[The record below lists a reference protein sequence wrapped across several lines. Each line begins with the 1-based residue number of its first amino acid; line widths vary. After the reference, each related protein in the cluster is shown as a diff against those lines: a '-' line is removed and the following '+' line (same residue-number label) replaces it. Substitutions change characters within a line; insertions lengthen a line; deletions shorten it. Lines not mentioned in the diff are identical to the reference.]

1 MVNNLQRN
9 QNELLEIEIVQDQ
22 GIILSDNTRLSA
34 KIWRPKQLTSGKYP
48 TILEYIPYRKTDGTQ
63 ERDALTHP
71 YFAERGYVCIRVDL
85 RGNGDSEGI
94 LFDEYTDLELRDAE
108 EVINWVSRQKW
119 SNGNLGM
126 MGISW
131 GGFNSLQLAARNPK
145 PLKAIITLCST
156 VDRFSDDIHY
166 KGGCLLNENLG
177 WGATMLAYSSR
188 PPDPIFFPNTW
199 KQIWLER
206 LNNQPHLPSVW
217 LEHQSRDEY
226 WRHGSVCEDYSKI
239 KAATLAI
246 GGWGDAYKNAVP
258 KLLEHLSCPKK
269 GIIGPWVHKY
279 PHFAVPEPRIGF
291 LQEALKWW
299 DRWLKNIQNGVE
311 NDPDCRF
318 YVMDGIP
325 PKTSYDHRP
334 GKWIVENQWPSKKI
348 NTFKYYLASE
358 GKLLP
363 KAEDASISSLGMVN
377 STQVC
382 GLSSGEYCAIWLGP
396 EWPGDQRFDDSLSLC
411 FDTEALNMEEDIVG
425 SPTINLEVKV
435 NKPFGQIA
443 VRLCD
448 VSPTGSSYRITYGVL
463 SLKFAQG
470 MDATKALPLNTKKSL
485 RIELDH
491 IAYAL
496 PKGHK
501 LRLSLSN
508 AYWPLIW
515 PEPDS
520 AEIEILE
527 GTLSLPIRKRS
538 HNEWV
543 FPEPI
548 TAAPWKHKNIR
559 KSSNKREIVSDCA
572 TGITKVII
580 SDDFGSNIDLE
591 NDLVISSKAREEWS
605 IHPDEPL
612 SAYGKTHWTEERSR
626 GEWSIKTETYSKMTS
641 DNNYFYLEAKIEAYE
656 NSEIIYKRD
665 MKKKIKRKF

>member
-1 MVNNLQRN
+1 M
-9 QNELLEIEIVQDQ
+9 
-22 GIILSDNTRLSA
+22 
-34 KIWRPKQLTSGKYP
+34 
-48 TILEYIPYRKTDGTQ
+48 
-63 ERDALTHP
+63 
-71 YFAERGYVCIRVDL
+71 
-85 RGNGDSEGI
+85 
-94 LFDEYTDLELRDAE
+94 
-108 EVINWVSRQKW
+108 
-119 SNGNLGM
+119 
-126 MGISW
+126 
-131 GGFNSLQLAARNPK
+131 
-145 PLKAIITLCST
+145 
-156 VDRFSDDIHY
+156 
-166 KGGCLLNENLG
+166 
-177 WGATMLAYSSR
+177 
-188 PPDPIFFPNTW
+188 
-199 KQIWLER
+199 
-206 LNNQPHLPSVW
+206 
-217 LEHQSRDEY
+217 
-226 WRHGSVCEDYSKI
+226 
-239 KAATLAI
+239 
-246 GGWGDAYKNAVP
+246 P
-258 KLLEHLSCPKK
+258 KL
-269 GIIGPWVHKY
+269 
-279 PHFAVPEPRIGF
+279 
-291 LQEALKWW
+291 
-299 DRWLKNIQNGVE
+299 
-311 NDPDCRF
+311 
-318 YVMDGIP
+318 
-325 PKTSYDHRP
+325 
-334 GKWIVENQWPSKKI
+334 
-348 NTFKYYLASE
+348 
-358 GKLLP
+358 
-363 KAEDASISSLGMVN
+363 
-377 STQVC
+377 
-382 GLSSGEYCAIWLGP
+382 
-396 EWPGDQRFDDSLSLC
+396 
-411 FDTEALNMEEDIVG
+411 
-425 SPTINLEVKV
+425 

-470 MDATKALPLNTKKSL
+470 MDTTKPLPLNTKKSI

-548 TAAPWKHKNIR
+548 TAIPWKHKNIR
-559 KSSNKREIVSDCA
+559 KPSNKREIVSDCA
-572 TGITKVII
+572 TGTTKVIV

-656 NSEIIYKRD
+656 NDEIIYKRD